1 MLLNHLHQFLTALIQ
16 RPDTGNIAILPNGN
30 KTILGIVTGL
40 CSVTLGHCDFGRADN
55 AFGIHRPHATFCPA
69 LQNVFARKV
78 DFIGCRR
85 RFNQLAFRL
94 YCTSFTHLLQFHIC
108 RIKTFLLSGCIT
120 GLARLAPAK
129 ACHADAGAV
138 RPAAGGADKVRQL
151 LTGLPELYRA
161 GGGIGPGGILCQ
173 IPALVLA
180 HGALPGPLHLAD
192 LVPGVLAAVVL
203 DVPGVQ
209 GF

>member
-1 MLLNHLHQFLTALIQ
+1 MGQNHSSSFTSSLMRNSMLFDHLHQFLTAL
-16 RPDTGNIAILPNGN
+16 
-30 KTILGIVTGL
+30 
-40 CSVTLGHCDFGRADN
+40 
-55 AFGIHRPHATFCPA
+55 IHRPHATFCPA

-129 ACHADAGAV
+129 ACHAGAGTVGPAPCCLR
-138 RPAAGGADKVRQL
+138 RPRRKPRLNLQGRCLLLWRSGVSLARLHGERCTPDLFAGTKKKSTV
-151 LTGLPELYRA
+151 LPTKYSA
-161 GGGIGPGGILCQ
+161 F
-173 IPALVLA
+173 LVENS
-180 HGALPGPLHLAD
+180 GNEP
-192 LVPGVLAAVVL
+192 LAACM
-203 DVPGVQ
+203 PCKRYPS
-209 GF
+209 